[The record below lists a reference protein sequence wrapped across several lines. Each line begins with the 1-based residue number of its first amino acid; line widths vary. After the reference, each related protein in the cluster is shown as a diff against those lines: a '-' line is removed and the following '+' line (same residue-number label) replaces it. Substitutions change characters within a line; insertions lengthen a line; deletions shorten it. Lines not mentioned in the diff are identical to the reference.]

1 MEVARKVLLGLS
13 WLYVLGVFVQVFLAG
28 YAMLGGGGSF
38 DAHAALGYMGL
49 HLTPVL
55 MVIAAAVARVPRP
68 LLVVTIVFA
77 VIAFVQPIWVAE
89 FRGEFLG
96 SFHVLGALVLFA
108 LAHHIAQKTTR
119 LVRAGAA

>member
-13 WLYVLGVFVQVFLAG
+13 WLYVLGVFVQFFLAG
-28 YAMLGGGGSF
+28 YAFLGGGGSF

-49 HLTPVL
+49 HITPVF
-55 MVIAAAVARVPRP
+55 MVIAAAIGRVPRP
-68 LLVVTIVFA
+68 LLIVTIVFA
-77 VIAFVQPIWVAE
+77 VVAIVQPIWVAE

-96 SFHVLGALVLFA
+96 SMHVVGALVIFT
-108 LAHHIAQKTTR
+108 LAHHIAQKTTK